1 MYTLE
6 YATQL
11 HYFNVASNQY
21 HRVLRLIKLHL
32 SRVPRSIGVPLKAA
46 LGECST
52 SLRCVCVAQASH
64 CGSHALL
71 PVLLGACM
79 LTHVVGS

>member
-1 MYTLE
+1 VYTLE

-52 SLRCVCVAQASH
+52 CLAVCVAQASH
-64 CGSHALL
+64 HRCSHTLL
-71 PVLLGACM
+71 PV
-79 LTHVVGS
+79 S